1 MPTWTIALDV
11 IEDVRGSVG
20 MYLFIIE
27 ESIQTLGMACYLLAK
42 EQRWNDLLDL
52 ANWIIANVINP
63 AIDFCNN
70 YGAIAYPLNMAYDTF
85 YKASKTNMEN
95 YIKIAQ
101 SKLGAP

>member
-70 YGAIAYPLNMAYDTF
+70 YGAIAYPLNQAYATF
-85 YKASKTNMEN
+85 YNASKINMEN

>member
-11 IEDVRGSVG
+11 IEDVRGSVA
-20 MYLFIIE
+20 MYIFILE

-63 AIDFCNN
+63 AIDFNN
-70 YGAIAYPLNMAYDTF
+70 TYGGVAYPLNMAYDTF
-85 YKASKTNMEN
+85 YRASKTNMEN

-101 SKLGAP
+101 EKLSAP

>member
-11 IEDVRGSVG
+11 IEDVRGSVA

-42 EQRWNDLLDL
+42 QERWNDLLDL

-63 AIDFCNN
+63 AIDFNN
-70 YGAIAYPLNMAYDTF
+70 TYGMVAYPLNMAYDTF